1 MPENER
7 PDDDMETLSK
17 AIVDAI
23 IKSKDVRE
31 AIRKLSDTDES
42 YSKSFMVLMLR
53 VQNLVESIGVDLSKA
68 ADPSSEEK
76 FNPGPVKPSAIK
88 KKNRDLFKNL
98 VDGKVETPSEL
109 AFREFLADRFDQDE
123 WLKKIG
129 VIFNEESGD

>member
-7 PDDDMETLSK
+7 PDDDMEMLSK

-68 ADPSSEEK
+68 VDSTPEEK
-76 FNPGPVKPSAIK
+76 FNPGPIKPSAIK
-88 KKNRDLFKNL
+88 KKKKDFFKNL
-98 VDGKVETPSEL
+98 VDGKIETPSEL
-109 AFREFLADRFDQDE
+109 AFREFLADRF
-123 WLKKIG
+123 
-129 VIFNEESGD
+129 

>member
-1 MPENER
+1 MSENER
-7 PDDDMETLSK
+7 PDDDMEMLSK

-68 ADPSSEEK
+68 VDPSSDEK
-76 FNPGPVKPSAIK
+76 FNPAPVKPSAAK
-88 KKNRDLFKNL
+88 KKNNDFKNL
-98 VDGKVETPSEL
+98 VDGKIETPSEL

-129 VIFNEESGD
+129 VIFDEKPGD